1 MQRARHKKC
10 FQYARSIKF
19 VACAA
24 DRVWVR
30 GWGAAGIRK
39 NSFDNWTIDCDWG
52 ASQIGPT
59 MDRIAF
65 VYPTNSGATSRAK
78 IDWVK
83 KSNCRAGQSKSGRNK
98 RFAQLRKAQYRETT
112 KKPQESRRV
121 KAQHERSTRGKLT
134 TGMGCVEDEVILPN
148 RIYPIICVTSVSI
161 VLATS

>member
-1 MQRARHKKC
+1 
-10 FQYARSIKF
+10 
-19 VACAA
+19 
-24 DRVWVR
+24 
-30 GWGAAGIRK
+30 
-39 NSFDNWTIDCDWG
+39 
-52 ASQIGPT
+52 

-78 IDWVK
+78 IDWVQ

-161 VLATS
+161 VLGNKLVSLGFLHSAFIYLCYLFSSFSVPLKIPEIFRPITEN